1 MFPQFRSTLK
11 SVFLSTLTY
20 ERYQR
25 YHTNVYVR
33 NRPPYIIVKYIFRS
47 KRLSLFSLYN
57 AIHELRHNVFATLQ
71 LMTILF
77 LEDLMLHVESKYR
90 NDSNIDTNIG
100 TDGVIQIRLNRMR
113 SEKLI
118 DKYESAG
125 RPQK

>member
-1 MFPQFRSTLK
+1 MSYGT
-11 SVFLSTLTY
+11 TY
-20 ERYQR
+20 
-25 YHTNVYVR
+25 
-33 NRPPYIIVKYIFRS
+33 
-47 KRLSLFSLYN
+47 
-57 AIHELRHNVFATLQ
+57 LQ

-118 DKYESAG
+118 EKYEYAG